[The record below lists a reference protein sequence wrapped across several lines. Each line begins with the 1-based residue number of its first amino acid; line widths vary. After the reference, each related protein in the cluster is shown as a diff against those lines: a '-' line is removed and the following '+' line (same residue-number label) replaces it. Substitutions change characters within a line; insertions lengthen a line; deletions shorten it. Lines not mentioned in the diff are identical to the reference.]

1 MQKLYSLAHRY
12 NRWFDRSREMHRF
25 LAFILPMVIGTL
37 SYVIGLHLHFGPAV
51 SAGIL
56 VFAVFSFISVVRANK
71 QGGVHRESGYVI
83 TGLLAFMC
91 VTALVLN

>member
-1 MQKLYSLAHRY
+1 MQKLVALAHRY
-12 NRWFDRSREMHRF
+12 NRWFDRSREKQRF

-37 SYVIGLHLHFGPAV
+37 SYVVGLHTHYGPAV

-56 VFAVFSFISVVRANK
+56 IFAVFSFISVVRANK
-71 QGGVHRESGYVI
+71 QGGVHRESGYVV

-91 VTALVLN
+91 LTALALN

>member
-1 MQKLYSLAHRY
+1 MQKLVSLAHRY
-12 NRWFDRSREMHRF
+12 NRWFDRSREKQRF

-37 SYVIGLHLHFGPAV
+37 SYVVGLHTHYGPAV

-56 VFAVFSFISVVRANK
+56 IFAVFSFIAVVRANK
-71 QGGVHRESGYVI
+71 QGGVHRESGYVV

-91 VTALVLN
+91 LTALALN